1 MDEKDLKYKDS
12 MIHEKLFKLT
22 IDREA
27 KVIVKG
33 NVIGS
38 GQVVI
43 DFEFLIKDKNDQYF
57 HQPIGIN
64 HPQYWKLKRYPHA
77 KGLLLQM
84 QYSGLSKKQVN
95 AALREF
101 KQLAGINYTF
111 SDAFGVEE
119 RTKGLK
125 GIRSN
130 GVTRR
135 AMVTV

>member
-1 MDEKDLKYKDS
+1 
-12 MIHEKLFKLT
+12 MIHEKLFNLT
-22 IDREA
+22 TDREA

-33 NVIGS
+33 NVING
-38 GQVVI
+38 GQVII
-43 DFEFLIKDKNDQYF
+43 DFEFLIKDKNDRYF
-57 HQPIGIN
+57 HPPIGIN
-64 HPQYWKLKRYPHA
+64 HPQYWKLKRFSHA

-101 KQLAGINYTF
+101 KQLAGMNYVF

-119 RTKGLK
+119 NTKGLK

-135 AMVTV
+135 AVAAV